1 MKVRTVNFENTDK
14 NQVNLCLFVVKY
26 WTDFGGKKKKDKLS
40 VQWLQCLVWFHPIR
54 PAEQLDLDF
63 IGIRLMREKEK
74 RRKERTKKQVCV
86 CVCVAVCVRLKQQGR
101 QGWESADKEL
111 LFVLC
116 CLKELSPCSTHTQ
129 SRGFPQCWACELYTV
144 ILQSSVNRHI
154 GSLPIRPHIWQ
165 YRHWKRDDLMNE
177 DVCRQLATPAPCL
190 CSRQYN
196 EMKLGMLLALSLLRY
211 HIHSADPRDSQC
223 NLNAAIVS
231 IV

>member
-1 MKVRTVNFENTDK
+1 MSNT
-14 NQVNLCLFVVKY
+14 
-26 WTDFGGKKKKDKLS
+26 
-40 VQWLQCLVWFHPIR
+40 
-54 PAEQLDLDF
+54 EQTLE
-63 IGIRLMREKEK
+63 GK
-74 RRKERTKKQVCV
+74 RRKINSQFSDYSAWFGFIQSDLQSNLIWILLELGWWGRKKKGGRRGQKNRCV
-86 CVCVAVCVRLKQQGR
+86 CVCVGVCVRLKQQGR

>member
-1 MKVRTVNFENTDK
+1 MPNT
-14 NQVNLCLFVVKY
+14 
-26 WTDFGGKKKKDKLS
+26 
-40 VQWLQCLVWFHPIR
+40 
-54 PAEQLDLDF
+54 EQTLE
-63 IGIRLMREKEK
+63 GK
-74 RRKERTKKQVCV
+74 RRKINSQFSDYSAWFGFIQSDLQSNLIWILLELGWWGRKKNGGRRGQKNRCV
-86 CVCVAVCVRLKQQGR
+86 CVCVGVCVRLKQQGR

>member
-1 MKVRTVNFENTDK
+1 MSNT
-14 NQVNLCLFVVKY
+14 
-26 WTDFGGKKKKDKLS
+26 
-40 VQWLQCLVWFHPIR
+40 
-54 PAEQLDLDF
+54 EQTLE
-63 IGIRLMREKEK
+63 GK
-74 RRKERTKKQVCV
+74 RRKITSQFSDYSAWFGFIQSDLQSNLIWILLELGWWGRKKNGGRRGQKNRCV
-86 CVCVAVCVRLKQQGR
+86 CVCVGVCVRLKQQGR
-101 QGWESADKEL
+101 QGWASADKEL

>member
-1 MKVRTVNFENTDK
+1 MSNT
-14 NQVNLCLFVVKY
+14 
-26 WTDFGGKKKKDKLS
+26 
-40 VQWLQCLVWFHPIR
+40 
-54 PAEQLDLDF
+54 EQTLE
-63 IGIRLMREKEK
+63 GK
-74 RRKERTKKQVCV
+74 RRKINSQFSDYSAWFGFIQSDLQSNLIWILLELGWWGRKKNGGRRGQKNRCV
-86 CVCVAVCVRLKQQGR
+86 CVCVGVCVRLKQQGR

>member
-1 MKVRTVNFENTDK
+1 MPNT
-14 NQVNLCLFVVKY
+14 
-26 WTDFGGKKKKDKLS
+26 
-40 VQWLQCLVWFHPIR
+40 
-54 PAEQLDLDF
+54 EQTLE
-63 IGIRLMREKEK
+63 GK
-74 RRKERTKKQVCV
+74 RRKINSQFSDYSAWFGFIQSDLQSNLIWILLELGWWGRKKKGGRRGQKNRCV
-86 CVCVAVCVRLKQQGR
+86 CVCVGVCVRLKQQGR

>member
-1 MKVRTVNFENTDK
+1 MSNT
-14 NQVNLCLFVVKY
+14 
-26 WTDFGGKKKKDKLS
+26 
-40 VQWLQCLVWFHPIR
+40 
-54 PAEQLDLDF
+54 EQTLE
-63 IGIRLMREKEK
+63 GK
-74 RRKERTKKQVCV
+74 RRKINSQFSDYSAWFGFIQSDLQSNLIWILLELGWWGRKKKGGRRGQKNRCV
-86 CVCVAVCVRLKQQGR
+86 CVCVGVCVRLKQQGR
-101 QGWESADKEL
+101 QGWASADKEL

-129 SRGFPQCWACELYTV
+129 SRGFPQCWACELYTI

>member
-1 MKVRTVNFENTDK
+1 MPNT
-14 NQVNLCLFVVKY
+14 
-26 WTDFGGKKKKDKLS
+26 
-40 VQWLQCLVWFHPIR
+40 
-54 PAEQLDLDF
+54 EQTLE
-63 IGIRLMREKEK
+63 GK
-74 RRKERTKKQVCV
+74 RRKINSQFSDYSAWLGFIQSDLQSNLIWILLELGWWGRKKKGGRRGQKNRCV
-86 CVCVAVCVRLKQQGR
+86 CVCVGVCVRLKQQGR